1 MADGEAEMRRAR
13 REPSIADLLQAVR
26 ERPTL
31 PKYRA
36 GRLLGWGKRGTDA
49 AVRSGSLP
57 IIDGPRPM
65 VPTEWLR
72 QQLQIKG

>member
-1 MADGEAEMRRAR
+1 MADDEGEMPRTP
-13 REPSIADLLQAVR
+13 REPSIADLLRAVR
-26 ERPTL
+26 EKPTL

-36 GRLLGWGKRGTDA
+36 GKLLGWGKRGTDA

-57 IIDGPRPM
+57 IIDGPRQM

-72 QQLQIKG
+72 RQLQIKG

>member
-1 MADGEAEMRRAR
+1 MTTGEAEMPRAP
-13 REPSIADLLQAVR
+13 REPSLAELLLAVR

-31 PKYRA
+31 SKYRA
-36 GRLLGWGKRGTDA
+36 GRLLGWGRRVTDA

-57 IIDGPRPM
+57 VIDGPRQM

-72 QQLQIKG
+72 RQLQIKG